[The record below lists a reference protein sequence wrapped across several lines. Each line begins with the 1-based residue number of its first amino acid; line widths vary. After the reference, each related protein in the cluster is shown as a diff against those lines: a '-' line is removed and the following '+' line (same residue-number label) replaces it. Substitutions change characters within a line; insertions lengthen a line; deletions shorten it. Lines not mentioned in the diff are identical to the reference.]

1 MQYNLWN
8 KNLRIN
14 LIPKGLYEQ
23 ERVGKIDI
31 KLQLIINKVT
41 YIVYKILS
49 KLKTSFYF
57 KIIF

>member
-41 YIVYKILS
+41 YIVYKYYLS
-49 KLKTSFYF
+49 
-57 KIIF
+57 